1 MTEVGV
7 LTWILVCGSWK
18 REEGGASDPSA
29 QNVFRCNQMDAMH
42 QENNDANKILSIIV
56 RTWLNVKS

>member
-29 QNVFRCNQMDAMH
+29 QRMDDVGATALGMCH
-42 QENNDANKILSIIV
+42 SRSGTPL
-56 RTWLNVKS
+56 